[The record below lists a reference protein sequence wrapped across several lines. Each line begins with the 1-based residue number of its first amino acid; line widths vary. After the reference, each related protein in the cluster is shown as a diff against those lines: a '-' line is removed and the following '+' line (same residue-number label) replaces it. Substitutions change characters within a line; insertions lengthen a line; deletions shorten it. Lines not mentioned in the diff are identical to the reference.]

1 MKSRCYFDCKFPI
14 GNLGLRRGLLLP
26 KLTRQ
31 VWRAETTIVSL
42 NVDVDQLKKS
52 QEQFKNEICFHC
64 SPHFILF
71 FILGKCELSGKEKDN
86 LPISRQTSFYT
97 QLKGNIRVIKEDY
110 RPFVREAVM
119 KKL

>member
-1 MKSRCYFDCKFPI
+1 MKSKCYFDCKFPI

-52 QEQFKNEICFHC
+52 QEQLRMKLVSTAALTLFCFSFLENVNCQGRRKIICQYRDKL
-64 SPHFILF
+64 HFIH
-71 FILGKCELSGKEKDN
+71 S
-86 LPISRQTSFYT
+86 
-97 QLKGNIRVIKEDY
+97 
-110 RPFVREAVM
+110 
-119 KKL
+119 